1 VQQVRDVD
9 VRRLTVPLGEHVL
22 AVREAGP
29 LAGQPIVLVHGL
41 ASDSG
46 TWEPA
51 MLPLARHGLRV
62 IAPDLLGHGDS
73 DKPAVAGYSLDGF
86 AILLRDLMDAL
97 DTGPGTL
104 VGHSLG
110 GAIAMHF
117 AFHDPGYT
125 ARLVLVASGGLG
137 KEVHAVLR
145 AAALPIAP
153 PILRA
158 LLNPRTERFYRA
170 PRLHRT
176 LRLTP
181 ENVVNLRRATR
192 TLITPGGRQ
201 AFFTTLRSVIEPSG
215 QRGSMIEMQYL
226 ADHNPTLIVWSEEDN
241 VIPVAHA
248 LELHRHLPS
257 SRLELFPGRGHEPHR
272 RHAARFAD
280 VVADF
285 VATTV
290 PATGAPHS
298 EPR

>member
-1 VQQVRDVD
+1 MPYVADVE
-9 VRRLTVPLGEHVL
+9 VRRRILRLGEHRV
-22 AVREAGP
+22 AIREAGP
-29 LAGQPIVLVHGL
+29 IDGPPVILVHGL

-46 TWEPA
+46 TWELA
-51 MLPLARHGLRV
+51 IGPLACHGLRV

-73 DKPAVAGYSLDGF
+73 DKPATAGYSLEGF
-86 AILLRDLMDAL
+86 SIFLRDLMEVL

-117 AFHDPGYT
+117 AFHIPQYT

-137 KEVHAVLR
+137 KQVHPVLR

-158 LLNPRTERFYRA
+158 LLNTRTVRLYRA

-192 TLITPGGRQ
+192 TLITPGGRG

-215 QRGSMIEMQYL
+215 QRGSMIEAQYL
-226 ADHNPTLIVWSEEDN
+226 ADHNPTLIVWAEEDN
-241 VIPVAHA
+241 VIPVSHA
-248 LELHRHLPS
+248 WELHRHLPS
-257 SRLELFPGRGHEPHR
+257 SRLELFPGGGHEPHR
-272 RHAARFAD
+272 RHGARFAD

-285 VATTV
+285 VATTR
-290 PATGAPHS
+290 PAN
-298 EPR
+298 EPTVS